1 MVMTR
6 DKLIDFMIARL
17 DVYHLSNVYSLMCY
31 ERIPLQVANNSLYY
45 MLDDLVE
52 EFKMDND
59 LSDSWFEENF
69 MDIDELFEE
78 ILDKSFDNY

>member
-1 MVMTR
+1 MTR

-31 ERIPLQVANNSLYY
+31 ERIPLSVANNSLYY
-45 MLDDLVE
+45 MLIDLVD

-78 ILDKSFDNY
+78 ILDKSFDKY